1 MNKFLA
7 FSLSLTLF
15 LTACSGT
22 DSVTRKPWSKHKNTI
37 YLQDLTSQKSD
48 FQYAGNQLR
57 LALEDQFADTLF
69 MVAEVKKHSKFQMKY
84 KVTEFNKGSRL
95 KRMATFG
102 IDDGSRARIKVKVAL
117 FSEEGVLGQWEV
129 ESWVSGGITGGSESQ
144 VFEQAAEQILQHLK
158 GY

>member
-1 MNKFLA
+1 
-7 FSLSLTLF
+7 
-15 LTACSGT
+15 
-22 DSVTRKPWSKHKNTI
+22 
-37 YLQDLTSQKSD
+37 
-48 FQYAGNQLR
+48 
-57 LALEDQFADTLF
+57 
-69 MVAEVKKHSKFQMKY
+69 MKY
-84 KVTEFNKGSRL
+84 KVTEFNEGSRF

-144 VFEQAAEQILQHLK
+144 VFEQAAEQILQHFK